1 MAMGR
6 WGGAAG
12 RRVGR
17 ERTSAS
23 GWEGRAPEGP
33 RRALGKPPLS
43 SGACPPPS
51 PFDPGSAPHTL
62 GFKASSSESPRLR
75 ACLQVET
82 ARADSLWERPVGP
95 AHGRAA
101 RTRCSTGLPSAG
113 PPPPP
118 SLLLSPPPSV
128 SSSLHLSLS
137 LSPCLSVSIS
147 LCFSVSVSLS
157 LSLPLTLP
165 PTLSGHGWPRPPPSA
180 PGGHCPPWR

>member
-6 WGGAAG
+6 GGGSGGAAG

-17 ERTSAS
+17 ERTSTS

-33 RRALGKPPLS
+33 RGALGKPPLS

-62 GFKASSSESPRLR
+62 GFKESSSESPRLS
-75 ACLQVET
+75 ACFQVET
-82 ARADSLWERPVGP
+82 ARADSSWERPTRP

-101 RTRCSTGLPSAG
+101 RTRCSTGLPSTG

-118 SLLLSPPPSV
+118 SLSLSPPPSV
-128 SSSLHLSLS
+128 SRSLHLSLS

-147 LCFSVSVSLS
+147 LCLSLS

-180 PGGHCPPWR
+180 PGGHCLPWR